1 MTQKPDDTQ
10 AVTNTY
16 HHGILILITAGLF
29 ISSCGLIPETP
40 VEVTQIPSPGALR
53 TPTSLELKPTKETPA
68 SLTPSPSRTVQLPE
82 TDQIVFT
89 IPNTEP
95 WSGKEGE
102 PRPNWLG
109 WGAETFTVAPNGSFW
124 IADTAVDPDRLLY
137 YSPQG
142 ELLQEISLLDKVVV
156 FPYDLIVAQDA
167 LWVLD
172 ISAEDPKVVRFG
184 ADGELLSWFDIPD
197 LIMTDD
203 GQFVANGVF
212 NLWIGEEDELIL
224 RGINGL
230 YELLD
235 AFGEMVAQPLD
246 ALAYYEHTYQV
257 GIYDQATGQLPIFV
271 DGAPF
276 ETSPDFFV
284 EAEPFLGFNPD
295 GSFAI
300 AGYVQD
306 NEYQMDHLV
315 KYYTPV
321 GELLGTARQ
330 RPQTF
335 YKDWNHH
342 LAFGPDGSI
351 YQLLSNPD
359 HSVQIVRLGF
369 AKNLTPRSETL
380 LATPTPLTPLL
391 PSESAMTGE
400 EQARKTLIGFF
411 TDLSIGNY
419 TEATAR
425 FGGEVDEYLRDPLPS
440 ESVEAYWEYLCEYLW
455 CLPVAE
461 ITDTVQ
467 ASENEYTFYT
477 VFMQQDGTRFE
488 IGACCGG
495 DPAATPPVW
504 QFAYPVQK
512 IDGVWKVMRGPI
524 FTP

>member
-1 MTQKPDDTQ
+1 MAHKPDDPQ
-10 AVTNTY
+10 AVANPG
-16 HHGILILITAGLF
+16 HFGILILIVAGLF
-29 ISSCGLIPETP
+29 ISSCASIPATP
-40 VEVTQIPSPGALR
+40 VEVTQIPSPGALQTS
-53 TPTSLELKPTKETPA
+53 TPLEIKPTKETPA
-68 SLTPSPSRTVQLPE
+68 SLTPAPSETVQLPE
-82 TDQIVFT
+82 KDQIVFT

-95 WSGKEGE
+95 WSGREGDA
-102 PRPNWLG
+102 RPDWKG
-109 WGAETFTVAPNGSFW
+109 WGAETFTVAPDGTFW
-124 IADTAVDPDRLLY
+124 IADTAVYPNRLLQY
-137 YSPQG
+137 NPQG
-142 ELLQEISLLDKVVV
+142 ELLKEIAL
-156 FPYDLIVAQDA
+156 QDILVYA
-167 LWVLD
+167 YNVLVTQDGIWVLD
-172 ISAEDPKVVRFG
+172 ISAEQPKVVRFG
-184 ADGELLSWFDIPD
+184 ADGELLSWVDIPD
-197 LIMTDD
+197 LMMTYE

-212 NLWIGEEDELIL
+212 SLWIGEENELIL
-224 RGINGL
+224 NGINGL

-276 ETSPDFFV
+276 ETSSDFFV

-295 GSFAI
+295 GSFAL

-369 AKNLTPRSETL
+369 AKNLPPRSETL

-391 PSESAMTGE
+391 PSESPATDE
-400 EQARKTLIGFF
+400 EQAQNALLAFF
-411 TDLSIGNY
+411 ANLSTGNY
-419 TEATAR
+419 TQAAAH
-425 FGGEVDEYLRDPLPS
+425 FGGEVSEYARAPMPGETID
-440 ESVEAYWEYLCEYLW
+440 AYWEY
-455 CLPVAE
+455 V
-461 ITDTVQ
+461 
-467 ASENEYTFYT
+467 
-477 VFMQQDGTRFE
+477 
-488 IGACCGG
+488 CG
-495 DPAATPPVW
+495 
-504 QFAYPVQK
+504 FL
-512 IDGVWKVMRGPI
+512 
-524 FTP
+524 